1 MENVLSF
8 YEKVW
13 DEINDNLKNI
23 DSIENKNGYPAI
35 KRPCNFRQWGKMY
48 MGNIMDKILTLKN
61 DDREI
66 YASYIINA
74 ICGEYENLYQYTRH
88 VCGIFLF
95 CKASEKPLNID
106 WLMTECENFLVMTFF
121 LFERLGINVVSIIK
135 KRKIEVVIP
144 KEYDPDG
151 IYEEAL
157 LKAYINDYEDA
168 KAYFKEHPDELE
180 AHLREWDEE
189 CIDPCIFK
197 CEEDDTVLNL
207 YLSRKNGTNIVAP
220 TMLSD
225 NEAGKRKCKKDE
237 KGIASASMRYDVIR
251 ALLKA
256 SGWKGANSTKIAEF
270 MGWLT
275 GYNKQYFR
283 TYILTG
289 EKRTESKIKED
300 NDLIS
305 EKFKDIGMKY
315 DKGKIKND

>member
-1 MENVLSF
+1 
-8 YEKVW
+8 
-13 DEINDNLKNI
+13 
-23 DSIENKNGYPAI
+23 
-35 KRPCNFRQWGKMY
+35 
-48 MGNIMDKILTLKN
+48 
-61 DDREI
+61 
-66 YASYIINA
+66 
-74 ICGEYENLYQYTRH
+74 
-88 VCGIFLF
+88 
-95 CKASEKPLNID
+95 
-106 WLMTECENFLVMTFF
+106 MTFF
-121 LFERLGINVVSIIK
+121 LFERLGIDVVSIIK

-207 YLSRKNGTNIVAP
+207 YLSRKNGTNIVAT

-237 KGIASASMRYDVIR
+237 KDIASASMRYDVIR

-256 SGWKGANSTKIAEF
+256 SGWKGANSTKIADF